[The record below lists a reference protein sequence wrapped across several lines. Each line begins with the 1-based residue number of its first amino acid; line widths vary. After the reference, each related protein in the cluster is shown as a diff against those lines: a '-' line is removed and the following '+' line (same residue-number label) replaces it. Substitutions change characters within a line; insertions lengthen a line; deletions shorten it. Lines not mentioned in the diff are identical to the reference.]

1 MRILHVIPT
10 YLPATRYGGP
20 IFAVHSLCRALA
32 SRGHGV
38 EVVTTNING
47 SGTSPVPIATR
58 VDVDCVSVRYFASPF
73 LSRLSFAPAMSR
85 ILRHEMPH
93 FDIVHLHSVFLWPT
107 WAAARLARRA
117 RVPYVISPRGMLVK
131 DLIQRRNRLVKSA
144 WIELIEKGNLERA
157 SAIHA
162 TSRVEVAELR
172 RFGWR
177 LPPITLVPNGV
188 DRMQVCAGI
197 ELSPDVREI
206 AAGPPFV
213 LFLGR
218 ISWKKGL
225 DRLLRAFARTGAGT
239 LAIVGPDD
247 EGLAP
252 QLLQLAR
259 DLGIDGRVRFLTR
272 VVLGA
277 DKEHLYASAQLFVLP
292 SYSENFG
299 NTVLEAMQSGCP
311 VVVTAEVGAAEIV
324 RDAGAGIVV
333 AGDPDSLAAA
343 IDRLTGDRA
352 LADGMGAAGR
362 RHVHEHYSWS
372 RIAAEMEAL
381 YERVRSDSRRNLV
394 RGADLCDREPEI
406 TAVESACLIKSPR

>member
-10 YLPATRYGGP
+10 YLPAIRYGGP

-32 SRGHGV
+32 SRGHEV
-38 EVVTTNING
+38 EVVATNING
-47 SGTSPVPIATR
+47 SGTSPVPIGTR
-58 VDVDCVSVRYFASPF
+58 VDVDCVPVRYFASPF
-73 LSRLSFAPAMSR
+73 LSRLSFAPTMSR
-85 ILRHEMPH
+85 ILRQELPH

-107 WAAARLARRA
+107 WAAARLAHRA

-131 DLIQRRNRLVKSA
+131 DLIKRRNRFVKSA
-144 WIELIEKGNLERA
+144 WIKLIEKGNLERA

-162 TSRVEVAELR
+162 TSHVEVAELR
-172 RFGWR
+172 RFGWQ

-188 DRMQVCAGI
+188 DRMEVCAGV

-206 AAGPPFV
+206 ATRQPFV

-225 DRLLRAFARTGAGT
+225 DRLLRAFARTSAGT

-252 QLLQLAR
+252 RLLQLAR
-259 DLGIDGRVRFLTR
+259 DLRIDGRVRFLTR

-299 NTVLEAMQSGCP
+299 NTVLEAMQSGRP
-311 VVVTAEVGAAEIV
+311 VIVTAEVGATEIV

-343 IDRLTGDRA
+343 IDRLTRDRT
-352 LADGMGAAGR
+352 LADSMGAAGR
-362 RHVHEHYSWS
+362 QHVREHYSWS
-372 RIAAEMEAL
+372 RIATEMEAL
-381 YERVRSDSRRNLV
+381 YESVLRNSRRNLV
-394 RGADLCDREPEI
+394 RGADLCDRKPEI
-406 TAVESACLIKSPR
+406 PAVESACLIKSPR